1 MGATGGDG
9 TGEDESYGV
18 GHDFEDDDPP
28 GRCSLHCFDSSVF
41 AAIAGFHASLL
52 SLLGVGQDGLDL
64 FFVKFYFHD
73 LLVYGLLFTVLLLI
87 SKSGAKVRPFSDVG
101 K

>member
-28 GRCSLHCFDSSVF
+28 RVV
-41 AAIAGFHASLL
+41 GFHTCLL

-64 FFVKFYFHD
+64 FFTEFDFHF
-73 LLVYGLLFTVLLLI
+73 GF
-87 SKSGAKVRPFSDVG
+87 GF
-101 K
+101 